1 MEDGKRFMPARFI
14 VHLLSSILHPRFL
27 LSTLLL
33 AGCARADAPAA
44 VEHPYA
50 GVTYRAEVRKDPAQ
64 RLFWANVD
72 LAEPWVSLHVSAG
85 GADPDGDGKWQ
96 TTLMP
101 PTRI

>member
-1 MEDGKRFMPARFI
+1 MEDGRRPMATRFI
-14 VHLLSSILHPRFL
+14 VRLLFSTLHPRFL

-33 AGCARADAPAA
+33 AGCARAEAPA

-72 LAEPWVSLHVSAG
+72 LAEPRVLLDVSAG
-85 GADPDGDGKWQ
+85 GGGPAGDGQRADPLQ
-96 TTLMP
+96 P
-101 PTRI
+101 PARI